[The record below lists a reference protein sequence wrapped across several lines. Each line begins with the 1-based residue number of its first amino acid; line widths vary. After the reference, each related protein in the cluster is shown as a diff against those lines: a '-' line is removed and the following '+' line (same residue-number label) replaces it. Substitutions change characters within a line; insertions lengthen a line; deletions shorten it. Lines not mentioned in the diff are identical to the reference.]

1 MEDDGFVNS
10 ALSFFGKAKTDKTS
24 ILTKGHDSKI
34 DPIFVLLLDAISQLC
49 KMNPLSF
56 EYKPSYLAFIASELH
71 TNRFWE
77 FV

>member
-1 MEDDGFVNS
+1 MQS

-24 ILTKGHDSKI
+24 ILTQGHDSKV
-34 DPIFVLLLDAISQLC
+34 DPIFVLLMDSISQLC
-49 KMNPLSF
+49 RMNPLSF
-56 EYKPSYLAFIASELH
+56 EYKPCYLAFIASELH